1 MLSTAF
7 ISGLIAGKKVN
18 GVLKAR
24 QDGINRVRAGGA
36 SVIKHRQSGKY

>member
-18 GVLKAR
+18 GVFKAR
-24 QDGINRVRAGGA
+24 QDGINRVRAGA
-36 SVIKHRQSGKY
+36 LMDIKHQ